1 LVAGSTPALGTQNR
15 LKSHS
20 VNDGL
25 SHKRPSF
32 FFYMVVSKTG
42 DHHALHKLK
51 GHAELQVLR
60 RYLAQTDQDTQA
72 AHMRGS
78 PVDNH
83 I

>member
-1 LVAGSTPALGTQNR
+1 MAAFHQGGRHFLYT
-15 LKSHS
+15 
-20 VNDGL
+20 
-25 SHKRPSF
+25 
-32 FFYMVVSKTG
+32 VVSKTG